1 MVKKL
6 LIGAGGHGKVVYHL
20 LKSLNIN
27 IDQIFDPSQNISSL
41 FKGIDHQIED
51 SWTEFE
57 NYKCELYIGLG
68 MNPLNKRT
76 EIFNKA
82 IDLSFEVPSIVH
94 PNSYVAGDSVNLSS
108 GVQVMAKS
116 VIHPDVTIGDN
127 TVINTASIIE
137 HDVTVGKNCHIAPGA
152 VICGG
157 VKIGNDVFVGA
168 NSTICPN
175 SIISDNSF
183 VKANSLIK
191 K

>member
-6 LIGAGGHGKVVYHL
+6 LIGAGGHGKVVYDL
-20 LKSLNIN
+20 LKSLKIN
-27 IDQIFDPSQNISSL
+27 IDQIFDPSHNISSL
-41 FKGIDHQIED
+41 FNGIDHQIED
-51 SWTEFE
+51 SWIKFE
-57 NYKCELYIGLG
+57 NDECELYIGLG

-76 EIFNKA
+76 EIFKKA
-82 IDLSFEVPSIVH
+82 IDLSFKVPSIVH
-94 PNSYVAGDSVNLSS
+94 PYSYVAKDSVMLSS

-157 VKIGNDVFVGA
+157 VKIGNDVFIGA

-183 VKANSLIK
+183 IKANSLIK